1 MAKISTYPN
10 ASSPQLSDML
20 IGSEVGDGNATKNF
34 TIASILGLANL
45 GSFVP
50 YTGATEN
57 VDLGAYNLT
66 ADSAFLSNGLTVIA
80 GLAEFNGPIQAI
92 GTLTLD
98 SQLIDG
104 FGNPGTSGQLLST
117 NGVGTIWETYGLQE
131 VLDAG
136 DAAAD
141 VAIVLSGA
149 SSITAPTI
157 ESSDA
162 LIVGG
167 TLEDADSSVGTAGQV
182 LSSTGTGTEWIS
194 LGALFVPYTGATQ
207 ALNLGIYGIIAS
219 NGSFTNDV
227 TVLGDIALSN
237 QFIDGSGSP
246 GTPGQ
251 ILSSTGSETLWIN
264 SSAGTGFV
272 PYVGATQDL
281 NLGIRGI
288 QANGVSLGS
297 MTVSGPST
305 FAGAVFDGSNSL
317 GTPGQVLSS
326 TGAETLW
333 INPPA
338 PTGLVPYTGA
348 TQSLNLGLQ
357 NIQAQD
363 AVFFSMT
370 VNNLVVF
377 PGLVIDGS
385 GSPGTPG
392 QILSSTGSEVLWVD
406 PSSVVDSYKGSFY
419 DNSNQALTAGA
430 NQAVPIILGQTDAA
444 ATNGVSVVTDGT
456 NLTRITVANAGVY
469 NISFSAQLS
478 NGTGSSHVADFWLRK
493 NGQTAAFNVPNSNRN
508 IHVQSNTSDVMAA
521 WNYFIALNA
530 NDYIYLM
537 WTANSLA
544 VSINPDSSTAVKP
557 SGPSVVVTINKI

>member
-251 ILSSTGSETLWIN
+251 ILSSTG
-264 SSAGTGFV
+264 
-272 PYVGATQDL
+272 
-281 NLGIRGI
+281 
-288 QANGVSLGS
+288 
-297 MTVSGPST
+297 
-305 FAGAVFDGSNSL
+305 
-317 GTPGQVLSS
+317 
-326 TGAETLW
+326 AETLW

-370 VNNLVVF
+370 VNTLVVF